1 MNENVVGLAIAEIKM
16 IKDALKFQLPF
27 DMERES
33 LAWQEHQASLKE
45 SGSVNSQQTVKQ
57 QPQKQQE
64 QQQQIVETHVVASQ
78 ASAATGEHSLNSD
91 DHGDN
96 NAPAS
101 TATTGHDQH
110 PLM

>member
-1 MNENVVGLAIAEIKM
+1 MLGLAIAEIKM

-45 SGSVNSQQTVKQ
+45 SAQKQ
-57 QPQKQQE
+57 QQQKQQE
-64 QQQQIVETHVVASQ
+64 TVNAPIVETNHSQ
-78 ASAATGEHSLNSD
+78 FSAASGEHSLNSD
-91 DHGDN
+91 NRESG
-96 NAPAS
+96 
-101 TATTGHDQH
+101 ATTGHGQH